1 MFQYLILAQQAGNES
16 SMLDSIRPYAE
27 NFVINLVTAAVI
39 FFIGKKVAQAL
50 TFAAVKMMG
59 AAKVD
64 DTLIKFLKGL
74 IYIGLMVVVIIAALG
89 ALGINTTSFAAILAA
104 AGLAVGMALRDTLGN
119 FASGV
124 MIIMFK
130 PYKVGDFVEIAGT
143 SGVVEEIHIFNTL
156 MKTGDNIQMYIPN
169 GSVTSGK
176 ICNYSAKDT
185 RRIDLTI
192 GCGYDDDIKA
202 VKEFLNEALK
212 AHEKVARDPEP
223 TVAVGEL
230 ADSSVNFVVR
240 AWVKTEDYWVVRWDL
255 IEKIKVG
262 FDEKGFS
269 IPYPQSDVHMH
280 EEK

>member
-1 MFQYLILAQQAGNES
+1 MFDYLILAQEAGFIDKME
-16 SMLDSIRPYAE
+16 PYVKH
-27 NFVINLVTAAVI
+27 FLINLVTAAVI

-50 TFAAVKMMG
+50 TFGAVKMME

-64 DTLIKFLKGL
+64 ETLIKFLKGL

-119 FASGV
+119 FAAGV
-124 MIIMFK
+124 MIILFK

-143 SGVVEEIHIFNTL
+143 TGTVEEIHIFNTL

-169 GSVTSGK
+169 GSVIKGK
-176 ICNYSAKDT
+176 ISNFSAKPT
-185 RRIDLTI
+185 RRIDLVV
-192 GCGYDDDIKA
+192 GCGYDDDLKA
-202 VKEFLNEALK
+202 VKELLQNLVDD
-212 AHEKVARDPEP
+212 HEKIAKEP
-223 TVAVGEL
+223 APVIAVSEL
-230 ADSSVNFVVR
+230 GDSCVNFVVR
-240 AWVKTEDYWVVRWDL
+240 PWVQSSDYWAVRWEL

>member
-1 MFQYLILAQQAGNES
+1 MYQYLILAQKAGES
-16 SMLDSIRPYAE
+16 GFMDKLEPYAKA
-27 NFVINLVTAAVI
+27 FFINLLIAAAI
-39 FFIGKKVAQAL
+39 FLIGKKIAQAL
-50 TFAAVKMMG
+50 TFAAVKMME
-59 AAKVD
+59 ASKVEE
-64 DTLIKFLKGL
+64 TLIKFLKGL
-74 IYIGLMVVVIIAALG
+74 IYTGLMIIVIISALG

-104 AGLAVGMALRDTLGN
+104 AGLAVGMALKDTLGN

-124 MIIMFK
+124 MIIIFK

-143 SGVVEEIHIFNTL
+143 TGVVEEIHIFNTL

-176 ICNYSAKDT
+176 ISNYSAKET

-202 VKEFLNEALK
+202 VKDYLNEVLK
-212 AHEKVARDPEP
+212 GHDKVARDPEP

-255 IEKIKVG
+255 IEKIKLG

-280 EEK
+280 QEK

>member
-1 MFQYLILAQQAGNES
+1 MFDYLILAQEAGFIDKME
-16 SMLDSIRPYAE
+16 PYVKH
-27 NFVINLVTAAVI
+27 FLINLVTAAVI

-50 TFAAVKMMG
+50 TFGAVKMME

-64 DTLIKFLKGL
+64 DTLIKFLKAL
-74 IYIGLMVVVIIAALG
+74 INIGLMVIVIIASLG

-104 AGLAVGMALRDTLGN
+104 AGLAVGMALKDTLGN

-124 MIIMFK
+124 MIILFK
-130 PYKVGDFVEIAGT
+130 PYTVGDFVEIAGT
-143 SGVVEEIHIFNTL
+143 TGVVKEIHIFNTV
-156 MKTGDNIQMYIPN
+156 MKTGDNIIMYIPN
-169 GSVTSGK
+169 SSVTSGK
-176 ICNYSAKDT
+176 ICNYSAEDT

-202 VKEFLNEALK
+202 VKDYLNEVLK
-212 AHEKVARDPEP
+212 EHEKVARDPEP

-240 AWVKTEDYWVVRWDL
+240 AWVQSADYWPVRWDL